1 MFRKRKGRSAGRSR
15 GGDDSADP
23 LAVSAFISRMEA
35 VADADA
41 AAVAA
46 GRPAV
51 AKLRLLPLAVSTL
64 AAASTARLFLDK
76 GVLGVLRQW
85 MEPRDGALPS
95 PALREGV
102 LSMLAQLPVDASDER
117 RRGQLKA
124 SGVGRVVLFYSRLPE
139 ETPANRRAARSLV
152 ERWSRPVF
160 EAHRE
165 DLADGGGEEAR
176 GERERG
182 ALEARAAAA
191 AAAAARN
198 APIGG
203 AAGAAAA
210 AAAAAARRR
219 AAPPRAP
226 RLDYVVK
233 PRSDAAEGT
242 GGGGSKRGE
251 ASKVEGRLKAMQRRA
266 KAGAPRAARISVE
279 GRGL

>member
-1 MFRKRKGRSAGRSR
+1 M
-15 GGDDSADP
+15 
-23 LAVSAFISRMEA
+23 
-35 VADADA
+35 
-41 AAVAA
+41 
-46 GRPAV
+46 
-51 AKLRLLPLAVSTL
+51 
-64 AAASTARLFLDK
+64 
-76 GVLGVLRQW
+76 
-85 MEPRDGALPS
+85 DGAPGRGLAL

-102 LSMLAQLPVDASDER
+102 LAMLTQLPIDAADER
-117 RRGQLKA
+117 RRNQLKA

-139 ETPANRRAARSLV
+139 EAPANRRAARSLV

-165 DLADGGGEEAR
+165 DLAEGRGGAGGPEAR
-176 GERERG
+176 RERERG

-233 PRSDAAEGT
+233 PLSEAADGGSGT
-242 GGGGSKRGE
+242 GGSKKGE
-251 ASKVEGRLKAMQRRA
+251 TSKVEGRLKAMQRRA

>member
-1 MFRKRKGRSAGRSR
+1 
-15 GGDDSADP
+15 
-23 LAVSAFISRMEA
+23 
-35 VADADA
+35 
-41 AAVAA
+41 
-46 GRPAV
+46 
-51 AKLRLLPLAVSTL
+51 
-64 AAASTARLFLDK
+64 
-76 GVLGVLRQW
+76 

-95 PALREGV
+95 PVLREGV
-102 LSMLAQLPVDASDER
+102 LAMLTQLPIDAADER
-117 RRGQLKA
+117 RRNQLKA

-139 ETPANRRAARSLV
+139 ETPGNRRAARSLV

-165 DLADGGGEEAR
+165 DLVDVIGGGPEAKR
-176 GERERG
+176 ERELG
-182 ALEARAAAA
+182 ALQARAAAQA
-191 AAAAARN
+191 AADARA

-233 PRSDAAEGT
+233 PRSDATEGMGGSGSGSGT
-242 GGGGSKRGE
+242 GKKGE
-251 ASKVEGRLKAMQRRA
+251 TSKVEGRLKAMQRRA